1 MGRSLFEI
9 FKRKSAPCLV
19 CSMFARA
26 SVIQKYK
33 EMVEDPARI
42 KRERERDRE
51 RERERGTSRHN

>member
-42 KRERERDRE
+42 KRERDR
-51 RERERGTSRHN
+51 